1 MEMPR
6 AMAAM
11 DAIFGPDRSAG
22 FRTIGDM
29 QPIPLK
35 KKEAVKRDGLRY
47 GNKNVVAGGRL
58 ELPTSG
64 L

>member
-1 MEMPR
+1 MEMPV
-6 AMAAM
+6 AIAAM
-11 DAIFGPDRSAG
+11 DAIFGPDRLAG

-29 QPIPLK
+29 QPIPLN
-35 KKEAVKRDGLRY
+35 KKEAVANDGLRY
-47 GNKNVVAGGRL
+47 RNKNVVAGGRL